1 MRMQAARTEIESGS
15 LALVLRALGIEFGG
29 PTWSSCCRALMLVLA
44 CALFNVIMF
53 LVHILGQSSSAWS
66 SLLSVFTMD
75 FIWVAGFV
83 SYFSYRSGLRVA
95 LREMAVILFKYRR
108 PVEEDCGWE
117 NEVGSDDGDGGGG
130 GAGPDPERGAGNG
143 WAGGNPAAA
152 VAVAAGGGAWHREEA
167 GAPLDPQGQGEGAS
181 HELEERPGDEVDC
194 ADACLCCGQ
203 RRAGGAGGQHC
214 LVRIRDCLCGC
225 GCGDDDG
232 LAGAGSA
239 GWGVSPRHR
248 SRRSRGGGGG
258 SSWGRRFHRQSVA
271 PLHAIDG
278 ASPSSPA
285 AAAATA
291 AAAAAAGSG
300 SGSGSDGEGRAGR
313 APRCAADDGAA
324 AADGLLDSLS
334 RQALKG
340 YPESMASLRRA
351 LADLHPR
358 DTPSSALRVQRLRF
372 AQGVAALA
380 AALALFTAFE
390 GLTLAFDFASFRAAE
405 LSTGIPAELLIA
417 ASILSYVF
425 SVAAPLGSTVG
436 AAALLGVLSSEPLR
450 IRATLLAMS
459 RVAPVDHHSLHHHHS
474 GHGLDQAGVY
484 GRLGAGPLLAAAA
497 TAVGRGTLPGLA
509 AAGSGPGAGLV
520 PQLVPLRRMPSGA
533 SMQGFLDDTASAQPR
548 NPSRLG
554 STPPRPLDGYAAAE
568 LRRAAPVPVPRRNG
582 GGAVAVG
589 VRGGAAMEV
598 ARRRGSAVPR
608 ASRGRAADGGTSSDA
623 WHQRAAS
630 GAPAAG
636 RGGPASG
643 QAGML
648 GRGLSAPTL
657 APDRLLGLQRASS
670 PPPGLE
676 WRDRTEGGPS
686 GASLASSGLA
696 GRPRMVRQTTEWTG
710 EGEDHRLIDGD
721 AEAAVAAAMA
731 SQYGGGSA
739 TGSAPHAPLQPLAG
753 AAGAAAGPEATAS
766 LRPWLQLFDAQLARV
781 RAQRRTASRIS
792 RQMGGP
798 SALISVL
805 MLAAGLLFLVLSQS
819 MTGGSSVATIGFA
832 SLFFAVSQLPLL
844 LFAMYTA
851 ALRKPL
857 LVVASAP
864 AGVLA
869 QCAALRGPA
878 LSVLLSA
885 RLETDAVS
893 LLGAVIDPA
902 SAIRL
907 ASLQVSL
914 VVLAIQ
920 QMGGIRLSLDV

>member
-1 MRMQAARTEIESGS
+1 MLEAHDSDRLEDAMRMQAARTEIESGS

-53 LVHILGQSSSAWS
+53 LVHVLGQSSSAWS

-117 NEVGSDDGDGGGG
+117 NE
-130 GAGPDPERGAGNG
+130 
-143 WAGGNPAAA
+143 
-152 VAVAAGGGAWHREEA
+152 
-167 GAPLDPQGQGEGAS
+167 GQGEGAS

-194 ADACLCCGQ
+194 ADA
-203 RRAGGAGGQHC
+203 
-214 LVRIRDCLCGC
+214 
-225 GCGDDDG
+225 
-232 LAGAGSA
+232 
-239 GWGVSPRHR
+239 
-248 SRRSRGGGGG
+248 
-258 SSWGRRFHRQSVA
+258 FHRQSVA

-285 AAAATA
+285 AAAAT
-291 AAAAAAGSG
+291 AAAGSG

-497 TAVGRGTLPGLA
+497 TAVGRGNLPGLA

-582 GGAVAVG
+582 GGAVA
-589 VRGGAAMEV
+589 
-598 ARRRGSAVPR
+598 
-608 ASRGRAADGGTSSDA
+608 
-623 WHQRAAS
+623 
-630 GAPAAG
+630 
-636 RGGPASG
+636 
-643 QAGML
+643 
-648 GRGLSAPTL
+648 
-657 APDRLLGLQRASS
+657 
-670 PPPGLE
+670 
-676 WRDRTEGGPS
+676 
-686 GASLASSGLA
+686 
-696 GRPRMVRQTTEWTG
+696 
-710 EGEDHRLIDGD
+710 
-721 AEAAVAAAMA
+721 
-731 SQYGGGSA
+731 
-739 TGSAPHAPLQPLAG
+739 
-753 AAGAAAGPEATAS
+753 
-766 LRPWLQLFDAQLARV
+766 LFDAQLARV